1 MKLKSFL
8 FFLLLGSVS
17 ILQASDRPLI
27 KIETERTSLIY
38 QVGDNG
44 RLYQ

>member
-17 ILQASDRPLI
+17 ILQASDRSLI
-27 KIETERTSLIY
+27 KIETEPDQPDLS
-38 QVGDNG
+38 GG
-44 RLYQ
+44 G